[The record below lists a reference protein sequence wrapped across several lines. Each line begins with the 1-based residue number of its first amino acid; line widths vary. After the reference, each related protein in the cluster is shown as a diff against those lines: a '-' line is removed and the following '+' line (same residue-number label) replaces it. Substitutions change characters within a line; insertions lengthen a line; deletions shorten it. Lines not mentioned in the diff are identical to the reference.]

1 MRPDPLTRRI
11 LQLNALAEATRG
23 GYPHPSEA
31 RLYVGGKKGS
41 RSFFVT
47 VVVGAGQVS
56 MAYEARSLRPT
67 MWGIG
72 PRRPARPHG
81 TPLLG

>member
-11 LQLNALAEATRG
+11 LQLEALAAATRG

-31 RLYVGGKKGS
+31 RLHVGGKKS
-41 RSFFVT
+41 RRSFNVT

-56 MAYEARSLRPT
+56 MGYEARSLRLAG
-67 MWGIG
+67 WGIG
-72 PRRPARPHG
+72 PRQPTRHRG
-81 TPLLG
+81 TSLLE